1 LESERRSPRKKRQEG
16 SRQDNVFKR
25 FPVALVCV
33 MVPRQAL
40 PEEALPALAVAAH
53 FPMPLSGVWRV

>member
-1 LESERRSPRKKRQEG
+1 MI
-16 SRQDNVFKR
+16 KR

-53 FPMPLSGVWRV
+53 FPMRLSGVWHFEPTCYVDFINTPQYV